1 MEVQEDGFV
10 EVQDEQLKRFMK
22 YFRLED
28 SDLSV
33 DWLPAFTVTY
43 KGSVPAAIC
52 AEEAKQLLRDTVK
65 AYQVS
70 EDREGYLQKKK
81 ALGLYS
87 EAEGEFKLRVLKMED
102 MSHMSP
108 VAIVCKR
115 RCEMREAVVFH
126 GDQFA
131 FLYSPSLLRDQQTS
145 ENPVKQLKERTS
157 RRFDERSLSLLSVEH
172 VSKDE
177 EL

>member
-10 EVQDEQLKRFMK
+10 EVKNEELKKFMK

-43 KGSVPAAIC
+43 KGSLPAAIY
-52 AEEAKQLLRDTVK
+52 AEGAKQLLSDTLK
-65 AYQVS
+65 AYQAS
-70 EDREGYLQKKK
+70 EDREAYLQKKK
-81 ALGLYS
+81 TLGLYS
-87 EAEGEFKLRVLKMED
+87 EADGEFKVRILKMD
-102 MSHMSP
+102 DMSP
-108 VAIVCKR
+108 VVVLCKR
-115 RCEMREAVVFH
+115 RCETSETVVFH
-126 GDQFA
+126 GDQMA

-157 RRFDERSLSLLSVEH
+157 RRFDERSLALLPMEH
-172 VSKDE
+172 VSKDQ